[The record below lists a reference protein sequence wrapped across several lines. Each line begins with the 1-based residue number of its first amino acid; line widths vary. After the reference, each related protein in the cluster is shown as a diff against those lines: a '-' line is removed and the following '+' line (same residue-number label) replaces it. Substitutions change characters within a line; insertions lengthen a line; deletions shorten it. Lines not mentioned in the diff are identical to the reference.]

1 MRPLGGKPEAN
12 LKLLPKN
19 PGLLEINGAIV
30 ESYCDTLEPF
40 SLELIDIVSKRI
52 VQEKFKGQ
60 GELYEILPDLTMV
73 KYICSV
79 NVLLDNTKNYY
90 IPDKKIILY
99 GYDTMMS
106 HAEEYIKFYKGYGDC
121 ELLYRIKDKIFT
133 EYVPERD
140 TYVDHPNELLSSF
153 LCYRE
158 AFI

>member
-19 PGLLEINGAIV
+19 PGLLEINGVIV

-106 HAEEYIKFYKGYGDC
+106 
-121 ELLYRIKDKIFT
+121 LLRNT
-133 EYVPERD
+133 
-140 TYVDHPNELLSSF
+140 
-153 LCYRE
+153 
-158 AFI
+158 